1 MKFKNSLNHPGY
13 SKLLLCCNIQD
24 EICKK
29 NNLWQ
34 NLSWPLFYTGLR
46 LSCIILDFFKPGK
59 HINLAPFISASMQDV
74 LKHLPAVIYEY
85 AIHPDGKKHF
95 TFVSANSKSILGLD
109 AALIMADHNNLY
121 NIVHEEDLPYLK
133 DTSYQSHDEGSEW
146 HWRGRVKVNDQ
157 IKWLEF
163 RSNHE
168 QQPDGTIL
176 RRGIIQDITER
187 QESTK
192 ESEIRYQALVE
203 KLPIGIVIH
212 KQGKLL
218 FANTQAH
225 IILGAKKSKEL
236 IGVSVLDFVHPDYRD
251 SIIRR
256 MEEVASGVPAP
267 MVEQKYVRL
276 DGKIVEVEAMA
287 FPFNF
292 KGEPAIQSIFRDI
305 TEKRQSEARIKRNE
319 TLFTQLFQNVPMAVV
334 MLDEAGKVFQV
345 NRGFEQMFGFER
357 SELKGRNLNDFIVPD
372 ELRNEGIDLNNLITS
387 NQVVSI
393 ESIRRHRSGKLVNV
407 ILCGVPVMMEN
418 QTIGIYGVYVDITD
432 RKSVEEELKI
442 RNTELDN
449 FVYKVSHDL
458 RAPLSSVLGLV
469 NLARLPG
476 NTDNPM
482 DYIDIIGEKVSSLDH
497 FIGDVLSHSKNLKM
511 EVNIGKVDLGKI
523 VDQTFTELSYL
534 EGAQEMKRVMKI
546 EGIDF
551 YSDQWRISEIFRNLI
566 SNAIKYRQLTNKDP
580 EVMMKVHID
589 HLRADISFSDNG
601 IGIEEKSLARIF
613 EMFYRA
619 TEQSDGSGIGLYI
632 VKNAVEKLG
641 GQISVAS
648 RPGQGTRFSIIL
660 PNRINSVIKNPSLVA
675 SQQQ

>member
-1 MKFKNSLNHPGY
+1 
-13 SKLLLCCNIQD
+13 
-24 EICKK
+24 
-29 NNLWQ
+29 
-34 NLSWPLFYTGLR
+34 
-46 LSCIILDFFKPGK
+46 
-59 HINLAPFISASMQDV
+59 MQDV
-74 LKHLPAVIYEY
+74 IKHLPAVIYEY
-85 AIHPDGKKHF
+85 AVYPNGEKRF
-95 TFVSANSKSILGLD
+95 EFVSANSKKILGLD
-109 AALIMADHNNLY
+109 PDAIMRDENEMY
-121 NIVHEEDLPYLK
+121 SIVHEEDLLYLK
-133 DTSYQSHDEGSEW
+133 DTALQSREEGVEW
-146 HWRGRVKVNDQ
+146 HWQGRVRVNGKV
-157 IKWLEF
+157 KWVEF

-168 QQPDGTIL
+168 VLSDGVIL

-187 QESTK
+187 KETHK

-218 FANTQAH
+218 FANTQAYM
-225 IILGAKKSKEL
+225 ILGAKPHEL
-236 IGVSVLDFVHPDYRD
+236 IGTDIIEFVHPDYREK
-251 SIIRR
+251 ILRR
-256 MEEVASGVPAP
+256 MQEVAAGVPAP
-267 MVEQKYVRL
+267 MMEQQYIRV
-276 DGKIVEVEAMA
+276 DGRIADVEAMA

-292 KGEPAIQSIFRDI
+292 KGEPAIQVIFRDI
-305 TEKRQSEARIKRNE
+305 TEKKQNETKFKKNE
-319 TLFTQLFQNVPMAVV
+319 TLFTQLFQNLPMAVV
-334 MLDEAGKVFQV
+334 MLDESGKVHQV
-345 NRGFEQMFGFER
+345 NRGFEQMFGFDR

-372 ELRNEGIDLNNLITS
+372 SLRNEGIDLNNLITS

-393 ESIRRHRSGKLVNV
+393 ETIRRHRAGNLVNV

-432 RKSVEEELKI
+432 RKNVEEELKI
-442 RNTELDN
+442 RNAELDN

-482 DYIDIIGEKVSSLDH
+482 DYIDIIGEKVAALDH

-511 EVNIGKVDLGKI
+511 EVNISKVDLNKVI
-523 VDQTFTELSYL
+523 ENTFTELSYL
-534 EGAQEMKRVMKI
+534 EGAKDMKRMIRI
-546 EGIDF
+546 EGIEF

-566 SNAIKYRQLTNKDP
+566 SNAIKYRQLISNTP
-580 EVMMKVHID
+580 EVIVKIHID

-601 IGIEEKSLARIF
+601 IGIEEKNLARIF

-648 RPGQGTRFSIIL
+648 KPAQGTRFNIIL
-660 PNRINSVIKNPSLVA
+660 PNRINSVIKHPTLVA
-675 SQQQ
+675 SQQ